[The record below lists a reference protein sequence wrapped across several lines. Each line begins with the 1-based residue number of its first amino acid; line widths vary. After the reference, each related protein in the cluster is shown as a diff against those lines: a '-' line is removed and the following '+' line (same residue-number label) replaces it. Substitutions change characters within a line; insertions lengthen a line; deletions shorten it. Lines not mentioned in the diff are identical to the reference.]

1 MLLLLLACTDAPAPD
16 SDPPVQETA
25 QTDSSDSTPADL
37 GVFQVAVRVLLDGAP
52 APDVRLGQG
61 GLPTRWVTD
70 ADGMATVDVDPSQPG
85 DHFIVASHHDA
96 RIGGD
101 TVRVGDTE
109 LTIELT
115 RFDTSDNDAYSYRD
129 PGTPADSNTTGQ
141 CGHCHRTINESW
153 HGSPHAT
160 SASNPAVQAAYAL
173 VQAET
178 TGTGQCADCH
188 APGIDGAVGGR
199 GLHEAQGLALDHG
212 VHCDTCH
219 RVESVD
225 LASHDPGVSGRL
237 KILRPSEEGSVG
249 FDWAPLMFGPYDDV
263 PTVVMGAVQR
273 DHFANGEI
281 CAGCHEH
288 TQASL
293 VDAAIDTDRWPDGRI
308 PVHSTWSEWSQ
319 GPLADAAPC
328 QACHMPPA
336 YDVGNAGDLGNLLDL
351 VPGVVAGWYR
361 NPGTV
366 RQHSWVGPRT
376 PESGMLQLAAAV
388 DVDAVVDQG
397 VLRVQ
402 VTTSNV
408 GPGHAIPT
416 GEPARNLILRVRAA
430 CDGTEL
436 TATGGA
442 TVPDWGGALDTRTS
456 DWTTWP
462 GAEVGQR
469 IAVVEHAGWVDYD
482 GPVDFAADGRF
493 TPEQR
498 GLPDAR
504 TLGVATIVA
513 VSGDTVTLDRALPDG
528 DVAYRIAG
536 DWPTHDGDADSLAG
550 LPGFGW
556 ARVLVDAAGVRMA
569 PHHRAIDVA
578 SDNRIGP
585 ADHVVTEHTFE
596 TPCDDPV
603 VDAVLIHRAYAPA
616 AAAELGVSL
625 TDSVMQ
631 STSVQ
636 VTP

>member
-1 MLLLLLACTDAPAPD
+1 MLVLLLACTDAPTPD
-16 SDPPVQETA
+16 SEPPVQETA
-25 QTDSSDSTPADL
+25 ADTTDSQPPDL
-37 GVFQVAVRVLLDGAP
+37 SVFPVTVTVLLDGVA
-52 APDVRLGQG
+52 APDVTLGQG
-61 GLPTRWVTD
+61 GLPRRWVTD
-70 ADGMATVDVDPSQPG
+70 ADGQAVVDVDPSVEG
-85 DHFIVASHHDA
+85 DVMVVASHHDA
-96 RIGGD
+96 RIVGYD
-101 TVRVGDTE
+101 VRVGDTE
-109 LTIELT
+109 LTMELT
-115 RFDTSDNDAYSYRD
+115 RFDTSDNEAYVFRD
-129 PGTPADSNTTGQ
+129 PGTPETSRTTGQ

-153 HGSPHAT
+153 YDSPHAT

-188 APGIDGAVGGR
+188 APGIDGTLGGR
-199 GLHEAQGLALDHG
+199 GLHEAEGWALDHG

-225 LASHDPGVSGRL
+225 LSSHEPGVAGRL
-237 KILRPSEEGSVG
+237 NLLRPSEEGTIG
-249 FDWAPLMFGPYDDV
+249 FDWTPLVFGPYDDV
-263 PTVVMGAVQR
+263 ATVIMGAVQR
-273 DHFANGEI
+273 DHFVDGEL

-293 VDAAIDTDRWPDGRI
+293 VDTPIDTARWPDGRI

-351 VPGVVAGWYR
+351 TPGVVGGWYR
-361 NPGTV
+361 SPGTV
-366 RQHSWVGPRT
+366 RQHSWVGPRA
-376 PESGMLQLAAAV
+376 PESGMLQLAAAL
-388 DVDAVVDQG
+388 DVEASVDQDTLS
-397 VLRVQ
+397 VR

-416 GEPARNLILRVRAA
+416 GEPARNLILRVRAT

-436 TATGGA
+436 PATGGA
-442 TVPDWGGALDTRTS
+442 TVPDWGGALDTRTA
-456 DWTTWP
+456 DWSTWP

-469 IAVVEHAGWVDYD
+469 IAVVEHVGWVDYD

-504 TLGVATIVA
+504 TVGVATIVA
-513 VSGDTVTLDRALPDG
+513 VSGDTVTLDQALPPG

-536 DWPTHDGDADSLAG
+536 DWPVHDAGADSLAG

-556 ARVLVDAAGVRMA
+556 ARVLVDADGVRMA

-585 ADHVVTEHTFE
+585 AQHAVTEHTFE
-596 TPCDDPV
+596 TTCDDPLV
-603 VDAVLIHRAYAPA
+603 EAVLIHRAYAPD

-631 STSVQ
+631 STQ
-636 VTP
+636 VSP